1 MMNLLAYPG
10 LPNNYKKVFKL
21 AIKEHFEADPN
32 HRISMAIAKVCNHFD
47 ISSATL
53 KSKSRKK
60 ELVWA
65 RCIVI
70 HYLRNNTA
78 LTLKKIGSM
87 MGGRDHTTVIYQLE
101 QYDDLLKYDRPFK
114 RTVNSIDI

>member
-1 MMNLLAYPG
+1 MNLLAYPG
-10 LPNNYKKVFKL
+10 LPNNYKKVFQL
-21 AIKEHFEADPN
+21 AIKEHFESDPS
-32 HRISMAIAKVCNHFD
+32 HRIGMAIAKVCNHFD

-65 RCIVI
+65 RCIVM

-78 LTLKKIGSM
+78 LSLQKIGSM
-87 MGGRDHTTVIYQLE
+87 MGGRDHATIIYQLE
-101 QYDDLLKYDRPFK
+101 QYDGLLKYDKPFQHIIK
-114 RTVNSIDI
+114 TIDL